1 MPTTNQSTHPES
13 ETLGHDLDPNAD
25 GDLVIT
31 AQVDVTQALVIAVNS
46 TDNENVSVS
55 VRWVASSDAT
65 DEFVFESETDTE
77 LNGVTNDW
85 ARLVRKG
92 GTAEVTFTSDAAAGT
107 QNRIN
112 AFVDAHR

>member
-1 MPTTNQSTHPES
+1 
-13 ETLGHDLDPNAD
+13 LDPNAD

-31 AQVDVTQALVIAVNS
+31 EEVSVTQALVIALNS
-46 TDNENVSVS
+46 VDNENVSVS

-65 DEFVFESETDTE
+65 DEFVSETAAD
-77 LNGVTNDW
+77 LDLSGVQNDH
-85 ARLVRKG
+85 ARLFRKG
-92 GTAEVTFTSDAAAGT
+92 SHAEVTFTSDAASGT